1 MIAQWSCLSWLI
13 PWTEYVRERFYWTVY
28 VHNCKSSMDM
38 TLLNNYFFTCTFVH
52 CAGLSSKRQL
62 WRKLIEKSTWQQLT
76 HYGSDTEHIMLWV
89 KGGRYMF
96 RFWHRKIHFRCFRS
110 LHYPVLWSEMFK
122 FWISGIL
129 MRMSLITPFSIWV
142 RDHISDN
149 SNFFFV
155 NKFSPSIYSTNILP
169 TQELED

>member
-13 PWTEYVRERFYWTVY
+13 HWTENVRERFYWAVY
-28 VHNCKSSMDM
+28 VHNCTIVQWTWLCRTIISP
-38 TLLNNYFFTCTFVH
+38 
-52 CAGLSSKRQL
+52 CALCKRQL

-96 RFWHRKIHFRCFRS
+96 RFWDRIIHFRCFRS

-142 RDHISDN
+142 QDHISDN